1 MTIRERLLEI
11 NELNIEHKLIQ
22 MNTVELYEYVDA
34 LNTFVDNFPAAESEL
49 RVALADN
56 DYPSFSKHLVCIR
69 DMLYDIYADELAAA
83 CEKQIKGL
91 VNVKHEKAEAFMIYL
106 LTTLSM
112 LSIDIQMAVYKD
124 DTEDVDESAS
134 TDESAAGNTSETSAA
149 SAKSIL
155 AVDDNTFFLDNLKAT
170 LQDTNYKLTCVT
182 SGIAALRYLQNRRPD
197 LFILDIEMPEMDGYE
212 LAHKIR
218 AYRKKAPIIF
228 LTGNATKEYVTKAIK
243 AGAADFIVKPI
254 DKKYVLER
262 IEKHIGVVSE
272 AVVSG

>member
-1 MTIRERLLEI
+1 VGDMTIRERLLEI
-11 NELNIEHKLIQ
+11 AELNIEHRLIQ
-22 MNTVELYEYVDA
+22 MNTIELYEYVDA
-34 LNTFVDNFPAAESEL
+34 LNMFVDNFPAAETDL
-49 RVALADN
+49 RSALAEN

-69 DMLYDIYADELAAA
+69 DMLYDIYANELAEA

-91 VNVKHEKAEAFMIYL
+91 VNVKHEKAEAFMIYI

-124 DTEDVDESAS
+124 DTDDAEESEPPEESA
-134 TDESAAGNTSETSAA
+134 TEQTADTAV
-149 SAKSIL
+149 KSIL

-243 AGAADFIVKPI
+243 AGAVDFIVKPI

-262 IEKHIGVVSE
+262 IEKHIGVASE
-272 AVVSG
+272 VVVNG